1 MLKILPRAK
10 KKILPKIP
18 LPSLSLV
25 PNYTKLMILCVQ
37 TWSLILISVYFW
49 GDGSTGSTFIY
60 VMLLQ
65 ALVTWWLLLLC
76 ALISMSE
83 ESITLDHSICSKT
96 DQALLTHPFIVCN
109 HQASNQPTHVWK
121 SLWK

>member
-1 MLKILPRAK
+1 MLKILPRAKK

-65 ALVTWWLLLLC
+65 ALVSWWLLLLR

-83 ESITLDHSICSKT
+83 DT
-96 DQALLTHPFIVCN
+96 
-109 HQASNQPTHVWK
+109 PT
-121 SLWK
+121 SRA